1 MIPENV
7 FAGNPGTMD
16 MGLLHGQESSALYYL
31 KLITYLISNNFSLET
46 AVISKYI
53 YKGVKSPLNTGLLE
67 YLFSIDGDT
76 TENLATNLFS
86 LAIDASD
93 FDVVK
98 KMIEWGMNPNTR
110 AYSHCDGRRFTPLQH
125 ACWKQSVEI
134 VQVLI
139 DGGAGLKINVPASG
153 NNILSLVIQPD
164 YLKYKLSNNDGPH
177 DSTDDGRY
185 QKEQVKIKLIQIL
198 LRAGAAV
205 NPNYGRSP
213 LATAARFGYAEIV
226 ARLIAAG
233 SDVNFSGAKFQSTPL
248 IDAVMDNEGIPER
261 DLIAIVRSLLQA
273 GADVQELFH
282 DGFSSMTVLQAA
294 IPRKSALVVQ
304 LLLDSG
310 ARITKSAFAEAAEC
324 CNLNTLDLFIK
335 SGIPVTEEIIRR
347 AAKNEEPESF
357 WFLLDAAAD
366 DIKHKCKCAALD
378 QCICDG
384 NLDLIEKLE
393 VSGAKLNPHFRLTE
407 GIENIVK
414 RGDMHI
420 LRLLLDKYQE
430 SVRTLLGRAL
440 TAAILF
446 DQNDAM
452 EMLLSAGANV
462 NGEDSLKFP
471 PLSAA
476 ISRKNSHLVRR
487 LLAAAAAVN
496 NPNMH
501 VTLNE
506 EFFSVVTT
514 VLPAI
519 VSWGDCFLI
528 HEIINAG
535 ADVNAPGYP
544 TGETALA
551 VAIQRGDVRIVE
563 LLIDAGANVASDAAL
578 IYGPT
583 ALEVASR
590 NNDLGMV
597 EFLLGLGAD
606 PDEWSLVE
614 AVSGSVELV
623 QTLLTARLGRY
634 HRYSKG
640 YGCRALQYAINTKKA
655 NMVEILLANGIDA
668 NAIIQRRFADGAKP
682 NSRKPDSQNPG
693 FLRRRPTIAFGVS
706 ALGYA
711 IQKVKGDD
719 LGIVQMLL
727 NSGADPNSIVTNSF
741 DSHKRFGKRTALL
754 EAIRYDNLAMVK
766 KLISAG
772 ADANPGIRVDVSR
785 TPLQIAAERG
795 RIDIVH
801 LLLENGAD
809 VNAPPHYRYGATAL
823 QFAAIGGYTG
833 IAHLLLEKGADANAS
848 PAQIGG
854 RTALEGAAEHGRK
867 DMVELLLRAGVQ
879 IMGIYGEQYERAL
892 KFASQNGH
900 DSTRRLLEK
909 HKDKD
914 ESWENLVDWDPTGS
928 GV

>member
-1 MIPENV
+1 
-7 FAGNPGTMD
+7 MD
-16 MGLLHGQESSALYYL
+16 MGLLHDQELSALDYL

-53 YKGVKSPLNTGLLE
+53 YKGVKNPLNTGLLE

-76 TENLATNLFS
+76 TKKLATKLFS

-98 KMIEWGMNPNTR
+98 KMVEWGMNPNTR
-110 AYSHCDGRRFTPLQH
+110 AYSHCDGRLFTPLQH

-164 YLKYKLSNNDGPH
+164 NLNYKPSNEDCPH

-198 LRAGAAV
+198 RRAGAAV
-205 NPNYGRSP
+205 NPNHGRSP
-213 LATAARFGYAEIV
+213 LATAAMFGYAEIV
-226 ARLIAAG
+226 ALLLAAG

-248 IDAVMDNEGIPER
+248 IDAVMHNEGIPER
-261 DLIAIVRSLLQA
+261 DLIAVVRSLLQA
-273 GADVQELFH
+273 GADVQERFH
-282 DGFSSMTVLQAA
+282 DGHSSMTVLQVA
-294 IPRKSALVVQ
+294 IPRKSALLVQ

-310 ARITKSAFAEAAEC
+310 ARITKSAFAKAAEY

-335 SGIPVTEEIIRR
+335 SGTPVTEEIIRR

-357 WFLLDAAAD
+357 WFLLDAATD
-366 DIKHKCKCAALD
+366 DIKHKCKCAALG
-378 QCICDG
+378 QCISDG

-393 VSGAKLNPHFRLTE
+393 ASGAKLNSDFGFTR

-414 RGDMHI
+414 KGDMHI

-430 SVRTLLGRAL
+430 SVRTSLGRPL

-446 DQNDAM
+446 DRNDAV
-452 EMLLSAGANV
+452 EMLLTAGADV
-462 NGEDSLKFP
+462 NNDSGNLKFQ

-476 ISRKNSHLVRR
+476 VSRKNSHLVRR
-487 LLAAAAAVN
+487 LLAAGAAVN
-496 NPNMH
+496 QTNMIK
-501 VTLNE
+501 TFKE
-506 EFFSVVTT
+506 EYSQFVTT

-528 HEIINAG
+528 QEIINAG
-535 ADVNAPGYP
+535 ADINAPGYP
-544 TGETALA
+544 EGETALA

-563 LLIDAGANVASDAAL
+563 LLIDAGANVAADAAL

-597 EFLLGLGAD
+597 QFLLGLGAD

-614 AVSGSVELV
+614 AVSGSVELA

-640 YGCRALQYAINTKKA
+640 CGCRALQYAINMKKA

-668 NAIIQRRFADGAKP
+668 NAIIQRRFADVAEP
-682 NSRKPDSQNPG
+682 DSRKPDSQNPG
-693 FLRRRPTIAFGVS
+693 FLWRRPAIVFGVS

-719 LGIVQMLL
+719 LEIVQMLL

-741 DSHKRFGKRTALL
+741 DFYQGFGKRTALL
-754 EAIRYDNLAMVK
+754 EAIEHDNLAMVK

-795 RIDIVH
+795 SIDIVL
-801 LLLENGAD
+801 LLLEHGAD

>member
-1 MIPENV
+1 
-7 FAGNPGTMD
+7 
-16 MGLLHGQESSALYYL
+16 MGLLHDQELSALDYL

-46 AVISKYI
+46 AVISKHI
-53 YKGVKSPLNTGLLE
+53 YKGLKSPLNTGLLE

-76 TENLATNLFS
+76 TENLASNLFS
-86 LAIDASD
+86 IAIDASD

-110 AYSHCDGRRFTPLQH
+110 AYSHCDGRHFTPLQH

-164 YLKYKLSNNDGPH
+164 HLNYKPSNNDGPH

-205 NPNYGRSP
+205 NPNHGRSP
-213 LATAARFGYAEIV
+213 LATAAMFGYAEIV
-226 ARLIAAG
+226 ALLIAAG
-233 SDVNFSGAKFQSTPL
+233 SDVDFSGAEFQSTPL
-248 IDAVMDNEGIPER
+248 IDAVIHNEGIPER
-261 DLIAIVRSLLQA
+261 DLIAVVRSLLQA
-273 GADVQELFH
+273 GADVQELFYN
-282 DGFSSMTVLQAA
+282 GYSSMTVLQAA
-294 IPRKSALVVQ
+294 MPRKSALVVQ

-310 ARITKSAFAEAAEC
+310 ARITKSAFANAAEYC
-324 CNLNTLDLFIK
+324 DSNTLGLFIK
-335 SGIPVTEEIIRR
+335 SGMPVTEEIIRC
-347 AAKNEEPESF
+347 AAKNEESESF

-366 DIKHKCKCAALD
+366 DIKHKCKCAALG
-378 QCICDG
+378 QCISDG

-393 VSGAKLNPHFRLTE
+393 ASGAKLDSDFRFT
-407 GIENIVK
+407 GDIEDIIE

-420 LRLLLDKYQE
+420 LGLLLDNYHE
-430 SVRTLLGRAL
+430 SVRASLGRAL
-440 TAAILF
+440 TVAILF
-446 DQNDAM
+446 DQDDAV
-452 EMLLSAGANV
+452 EMLLTAGADVNV
-462 NGEDSLKFP
+462 GESLEIH

-476 ISRKNSHLVRR
+476 VSRKNWHLVRR
-487 LLAAAAAVN
+487 LLAAGAAVN
-496 NPNMH
+496 QTNMIE
-501 VTLNE
+501 TFKE
-506 EFFSVVTT
+506 EYFEFLTT

-519 VSWGDCFLI
+519 VFWGDCFLI
-528 HEIINAG
+528 QEIINAG

-544 TGETALA
+544 EGETALA

-563 LLIDAGANVASDAAL
+563 LLIDSGANVAADAGL
-578 IYGPT
+578 IFGPT

-597 EFLLGLGAD
+597 QFLLGLGAD

-623 QTLLTARLGRY
+623 QTLLTACLGRY

-640 YGCRALQYAINTKKA
+640 YGCRALQYAINTKNA

-668 NAIIQRRFADGAKP
+668 NAIIQRSFADGAKP
-682 NSRKPDSQNPG
+682 DAWKSQSRKPDSQNPG
-693 FLRRRPTIAFGVS
+693 FLWRRPTIVFGLS

-711 IQKVKGDD
+711 IQKVNDGDD
-719 LGIVQMLL
+719 LEIVQMLL
-727 NSGADPNSIVTNSF
+727 NSGADPNSFVTNSF
-741 DSHKRFGKRTALL
+741 DSDEGFWKRTALL
-754 EAIRYDNLAMVK
+754 EAIEHDNLAMVK

-772 ADANPGIRVDVSR
+772 ADANPGVRVDVSG
-785 TPLQIAAERG
+785 TPLQIAAKRG
-795 RIDIVH
+795 SIDIVY
-801 LLLENGAD
+801 LLLEHGAD

-833 IAHLLLEKGADANAS
+833 IALLLIEKGADVNAS
-848 PAQIGG
+848 PAQIDG

-867 DMVELLLRAGVQ
+867 DMVQLLLSAGVQ

-909 HKDKD
+909 HKDQ
-914 ESWENLVDWDPTGS
+914 SWENFVDWDPTGS